1 MNTRG
6 EKGKRNQIKAKN
18 FDSRLRPYHEEGW
31 FPGKQLL
38 CLPQDSRALGTVAYG
53 FPRHCSSARKS
64 TGSAALAVNR
74 VEQGGEGILWASAFI
89 YERQGG
95 WRDTKSRGRRWK
107 QPVSSPLPV
116 PHSPSCSEP
125 RRKRKGV
132 WGAGH
137 RMGGASAQAVTR
149 GRQMRAEPGWNLPC
163 LGLGSLCKETVHHLI
178 RVSAWESAI

>member
-1 MNTRG
+1 MRKDGSLGSNCSVCPRTPG
-6 EKGKRNQIKAKN
+6 SGNCG
-18 FDSRLRPYHEEGW
+18 LR
-31 FPGKQLL
+31 
-38 CLPQDSRALGTVAYG
+38 LPQGLQQ
-53 FPRHCSSARKS
+53 CEKS
-64 TGSAALAVNR
+64 IGPAALAVNR
-74 VEQGGEGILWASAFI
+74 VEQGGEGILWASVFI

-95 WRDTKSRGRRWK
+95 WRDMKGRGRRWK

-149 GRQMRAEPGWNLPC
+149 GRQMRAEPGWNLPS